1 MAWFIKTETFRLPR
15 LQLQAHLQA
24 HHAWVAELRQQGV
37 VITSGYLVDQA
48 GRPGGGGLLLLAA
61 NDYAAAEALVLQDPL
76 IANDC
81 VDWQLQGWIPAVGDL
96 AVGDQ
101 AAGDLAVG
109 DLASAADVAAEGG
122 GGEVVPFGDGNRNH
136 GIGAGG

>member
-15 LQLQAHLQA
+15 PQLLAHLQA

-37 VITSGYLVDQA
+37 VISSGYLVDQA

-61 NDYAAAEALVLQDPL
+61 EDYAAAEALVRQDPL

-101 AAGDLAVG
+101 AVG
-109 DLASAADVAAEGG
+109 DRPASPASAALVAGEGG
-122 GGEVVPFGDGNRNH
+122 GGETVTFGDGNRHH

>member
-15 LQLQAHLQA
+15 PQLQAHLQA

-37 VITSGYLVDQA
+37 VMSSGYLVDQA

-61 NDYAAAEALVLQDPL
+61 EDYAAAEALVRQDPL
-76 IANDC
+76 IANGC

-101 AAGDLAVG
+101 A
-109 DLASAADVAAEGG
+109 SAALVAGEGG
-122 GGEVVPFGDGNRNH
+122 GGETVTFGDGNRHH